1 MENTKDNTNIW
12 IDIDKASEMIG
23 LSSQT
28 LKRKCRQGE
37 FVFKIVK
44 KGKVAHY
51 FILLKSMPDFAQDK
65 YLGDTAVDLKYS
77 EVPSWAKLQAEKYVR
92 ILDASAGLKGK
103 ELKKFID
110 NWNNN
115 DEEEFTTSY
124 PSLIKMRR
132 RYFRYGVA
140 GLISKH
146 GQHLVGSCVPDDYF
160 EYFKTLYLIEGGP
173 SLRSCRDLT
182 LGYAVRELGAD
193 RNNFPSFMAF
203 KRRLDKEIPE
213 QSIFLARNGQA
224 AWNKKYNNYIDRD
237 YSTITCNQVWVS
249 DHAQID
255 VACYDENNKVVFPWV
270 TVWRDY
276 KSGKWL
282 GWILQTGNP
291 NSDLIFQAF
300 YYAAEEFGLPKD
312 VIIDNGKDYRSKDFA
327 GGRKGFKIDT
337 DKNKTSAM
345 LKELNVNVHFALP
358 YNAQTK
364 PVERDFLKIKEL
376 LSKHCVGYRGGNV
389 VERPEKLNKEI
400 KNGKIMQFEEFKKLF
415 DDFIINILNK
425 KPSQGKN
432 LLGKCPD
439 ELFYEEYKEKVVTSK
454 DALKLFCM
462 RTSKDYTVRRN
473 GIKDSTL
480 GITYWSDW
488 MINKTGL
495 RVYLR
500 RDINNYKEAWAFKSD
515 NDEFV
520 GTVEVADSVA
530 ALYADKISKEEFKE
544 AMARKKRNLK
554 TAVAYIKQDKT
565 ISLTEKCE
573 NYKAAYRSVEREFKK
588 NVKVT
593 KIANTNMDK
602 AIQKKKEMD
611 EFGHADLSEFLL
623 AAELE
628 KKNREEEPVFYFW
641 ETDRRL
647 AEEEKKYKEEMEQA
661 KNKKEK
667 DTKIVIKDTE
677 KNKNCYLFKTDK
689 LLAEG
694 KVGIG

>member
-12 IDIDKASEMIG
+12 VDIGKASEMIG

-28 LKRKCRQGE
+28 LKRKCRKGE

-65 YLGDTAVDLKYS
+65 YFGDTAVDLKYS

-103 ELKKFID
+103 ELKAFID

-213 QSIFLARNGQA
+213 QSIYLARNGQA
-224 AWNKKYNNYIDRD
+224 AWNRKYNNFIDRD

-255 VACYDENNKVVFPWV
+255 VACYDEKNKVVFPWV

-291 NSDLIFQAF
+291 NSDLIFQSF
-300 YYAAEEFGLPKD
+300 YYAVEEFGLPKD

-327 GGRKGFKIDT
+327 GGRKDFKIET
-337 DKNKTSAM
+337 NKNKTSAM

-389 VERPEKLNKEI
+389 VERPEKLAKEI
-400 KNGKIMQFEEFKKLF
+400 KDGKIMKFEDFKELF
-415 DDFIINILNK
+415 DKTIINILNK
-425 KPSQGKN
+425 RPSNGKN
-432 LLGKCPD
+432 LNGRCPD
-439 ELFYEEYKEKVVTSK
+439 DLFYEEYKEKIVTSK
-454 DALKLFCM
+454 DALKLFCS
-462 RTSKDYTVRRN
+462 RTSNTYTISKNGVKDGKLQT
-473 GIKDSTL
+473 
-480 GITYWSDW
+480 TYWADW
-488 MINKTGL
+488 MIHKKGMK
-495 RVYLR
+495 VYLR
-500 RDINNYKEAWAFKSD
+500 RDIKNYKEAWVFNAE
-515 NDEFV
+515 NDEFI
-520 GTVEVADSVA
+520 GKAEAFKSVA
-530 ALYADKISKEEFKE
+530 ALYAPEVSKEEFE
-544 AMARKKRNLK
+544 AAMATKKRNIK
-554 TAVAYIKQDKT
+554 VAKSYIKQNKE
-565 ISLTEKCE
+565 ISAMEKYQ
-573 NYKAAYRSVEREFKK
+573 NYETAYQSVEREYKK
-588 NVKVT
+588 PVKVS
-593 KIANTNMDK
+593 KIANTTMDK
-602 AIQKKKEMD
+602 AIQKNKDMESYGK
-611 EFGHADLSEFLL
+611 ADLSIFLP
-623 AAELE
+623 EKE
-628 KKNREEEPVFYFW
+628 KKKFYHWETEKFLDEPEEELYLW
-641 ETDRRL
+641 ETDRKI
-647 AEEEKKYKEEMEQA
+647 AEELKKYR
-661 KNKKEK
+661 
-667 DTKIVIKDTE
+667 
-677 KNKNCYLFKTDK
+677 C
-689 LLAEG
+689 G
-694 KVGIG
+694 

>member
-23 LSSQT
+23 MSSQT
-28 LKRKCRQGE
+28 LKRKCRKGE

-51 FILLKSMPDFAQDK
+51 FVLLKSMPDFTQDK

-103 ELKKFID
+103 ELKEFID

-115 DEEEFTTSY
+115 DEEEEFTTSY

-224 AWNKKYNNYIDRD
+224 AWNRKYNNFIDRD
-237 YSTITCNQVWVS
+237 YSAITCNQVWVS

-291 NSDLIFQAF
+291 NSDLIFQSF
-300 YYAAEEFGLPKD
+300 YYAVEEFGLPKD

-327 GGRKGFKIDT
+327 GGRKDFKIET
-337 DKNKTSAM
+337 NKNKTSAM

-376 LSKHCVGYRGGNV
+376 LSKHCIGYRGGNV
-389 VERPEKLNKEI
+389 VERPEKLAKEI
-400 KNGKIMQFEEFKKLF
+400 KDGKIMKFEDFKELF
-415 DDFIINILNK
+415 DKTIINILNK
-425 KPSQGKN
+425 RPSNGKN
-432 LLGKCPD
+432 LNGRCPD
-439 ELFYEEYKEKVVTSK
+439 DLFYEEYKEKIVTSK
-454 DALKLFCM
+454 DALKLFCS
-462 RTSKDYTVRRN
+462 RTSNTYTIGKNGVKDGKLQT
-473 GIKDSTL
+473 
-480 GITYWSDW
+480 TYWADW
-488 MINKTGL
+488 MIHKKGMK
-495 RVYLR
+495 VYLR
-500 RDINNYKEAWAFKSD
+500 RDIKNYKEAWVFNAK
-515 NDEFV
+515 NDEFI
-520 GTVEVADSVA
+520 GKAEAFKSVA
-530 ALYADKISKEEFKE
+530 ALYAPEVSKEEFE
-544 AMARKKRNLK
+544 TAMATKKRNIK
-554 TAVAYIKQDKT
+554 ITKSYIKQNKE
-565 ISLTEKCE
+565 ISPQEKYK
-573 NYKAAYRSVEREFKK
+573 NYEAAYQSVEREYKK
-588 NVKVT
+588 PVKVS

-602 AIQKKKEMD
+602 AIQKNKDMEN
-611 EFGHADLSEFLL
+611 FGKADLSIFLPEEERKGAECRLL
-623 AAELE
+623 A
-628 KKNREEEPVFYFW
+628 
-641 ETDRRL
+641 
-647 AEEEKKYKEEMEQA
+647 
-661 KNKKEK
+661 
-667 DTKIVIKDTE
+667 
-677 KNKNCYLFKTDK
+677 
-689 LLAEG
+689 
-694 KVGIG
+694 

>member
-28 LKRKCRQGE
+28 LKRKCRKGE

-51 FILLKSMPDFAQDK
+51 FVLLKSMPDFAQDK
-65 YLGDTAVDLKYS
+65 YLGDSAVDLKYS

-92 ILDASAGLKGK
+92 IIDASAGLKGK
-103 ELKKFID
+103 ELKEFID

-115 DEEEFTTSY
+115 DKEEFTTSY
-124 PSLIKMRR
+124 PSLIRMRR

-224 AWNKKYNNYIDRD
+224 AWNRKYNNFIDRD
-237 YSTITCNQVWVS
+237 YSAITCNQVWVS

-255 VACYDENNKVVFPWV
+255 VACYDEKNKVVFPWV

-291 NSDLIFQAF
+291 NSDLIFQSF
-300 YYAAEEFGLPKD
+300 YYAVEEFGLPKD

-327 GGRKGFKIDT
+327 GGRKDFKIET
-337 DKNKTSAM
+337 NKNKTSAM

-376 LSKHCVGYRGGNV
+376 LSKHCIGYRGGNV
-389 VERPEKLNKEI
+389 VERPEKLAKEI
-400 KNGKIMQFEEFKKLF
+400 KDGKIMKFEDFKELF
-415 DDFIINILNK
+415 DKTIINILNK
-425 KPSQGKN
+425 RPSNGKN
-432 LLGKCPD
+432 LNGRCPD
-439 ELFYEEYKEKVVTSK
+439 DLFYEEYKEKIVTSK
-454 DALKLFCM
+454 DALKLFCS
-462 RTSKDYTVRRN
+462 RTSNTYTISKNGVKDGKLQT
-473 GIKDSTL
+473 
-480 GITYWSDW
+480 TYWADW
-488 MINKTGL
+488 MIRKKGMK
-495 RVYLR
+495 VYLR
-500 RDINNYKEAWAFKSD
+500 RDIKNYKEAWVFNAE
-515 NDEFV
+515 NDEFI
-520 GTVEVADSVA
+520 GKAEAFKSVA
-530 ALYADKISKEEFKE
+530 ALYAPEVSKEEFE
-544 AMARKKRNLK
+544 AAMATKKRNIKLAK
-554 TAVAYIKQDKT
+554 SYIKQNKE
-565 ISLTEKCE
+565 ISVEEKYK
-573 NYKAAYRSVEREFKK
+573 NYETAYQSVEREYKK
-588 NVKVT
+588 PVKVS
-593 KIANTNMDK
+593 KIANTSMDK
-602 AIQKKKEMD
+602 VIQKNKDMESYGK
-611 EFGHADLSEFLL
+611 ADLSIFLNKEESPKKKKFYYWNTDK
-623 AAELE
+623 ELDE
-628 KKNREEEPVFYFW
+628 PDEELYLRG
-641 ETDRRL
+641 TDRKIT
-647 AEEEKKYKEEMEQA
+647 EQQKK
-661 KNKKEK
+661 
-667 DTKIVIKDTE
+667 
-677 KNKNCYLFKTDK
+677 
-689 LLAEG
+689 
-694 KVGIG
+694 IGCG

>member
-1 MENTKDNTNIW
+1 MKAVKDKTNLW
-12 IDIDKASEMIG
+12 IGIEQASEILG
-23 LSSQT
+23 LSEQT
-28 LKRKCRQGE
+28 IKKQCRKGDY
-37 FVFKIVK
+37 VFKIVK
-44 KGKVAHY
+44 KGKRANY
-51 FILLKSMPDFAQDK
+51 FIMLKSMPQFAQDK
-65 YLGDTAVDLKYS
+65 YLGDTSLEIKYS
-77 EVPSWAKLQAEKYVR
+77 EVPSWAKQQAEKYVR

-103 ELKKFID
+103 ALEEFIE
-110 NWNNN
+110 NWNN
-115 DEEEFTTSY
+115 DENEEYTTSY

-140 GLISKH
+140 GLLSKH
-146 GQHLVGSCVPDDYF
+146 SQHLIGSSVPDKYF
-160 EYFKTLYLIEGGP
+160 EYFKNMYLVEGAP
-173 SLRSCRDLT
+173 SLRTCWDLT
-182 LGYAVRELGAD
+182 LGYALREDDVD
-193 RNNFPSFMAF
+193 RDKFPSFMAF
-203 KRRLDKEIPE
+203 KRRLDKDVPK
-213 QSIFLARNGQA
+213 QSIYLARYGQS
-224 AWNKKYNNYIDRD
+224 AWNRKYGNYIERD
-237 YSTITCNQVWVS
+237 YSNITCNQVWVS

-255 VACYDENNKVVFPWV
+255 VACYDSNNKPIFPWV

-291 NSDLIFQAF
+291 NSDLIFQSF
-300 YYAAEEFGLPKD
+300 YDAAQEYGLPKD

-327 GGRKGFKIDT
+327 GGRKSFKVIANE
-337 DKNKTSAM
+337 NKTSAM
-345 LKELNVNVHFALP
+345 LKELNINVHFALP

-389 VERPEKLNKEI
+389 VERPKKLAKEI
-400 KNGKIMQFEEFKKLF
+400 KEGKLMKFEDFKKIF
-415 DDFIINILNK
+415 DDFIVNILNK
-425 KPSQGKN
+425 KPSNGKN
-432 LLGKCPD
+432 LQGKCPD
-439 ELFYEEYKEKVVTSK
+439 ELFYEEFKEKIVTSK

-473 GIKDSTL
+473 GIKDSSL
-480 GITYWSDW
+480 GITYWNDW
-488 MINKTGL
+488 MINETGL

-500 RDINNYKEAWAFKSD
+500 RDIKNYKEAWAFRSD

-677 KNKNCYLFKTDK
+677 KKKNCYLFETDK

>member
-1 MENTKDNTNIW
+1 MENAKDKTNIW
-12 IDIDKASEMIG
+12 INIQEASDVLG
-23 LSSQT
+23 LSEQT
-28 LKRKCRQGE
+28 LKRQCRRGE

-44 KGKVAHY
+44 KGKRANY
-51 FILLKSMPDFAQDK
+51 FIMLKSMPEFAQDK
-65 YLGDTAVDLKYS
+65 YLGETEFEAKYS
-77 EVPSWAKLQAEKYVR
+77 DAPSWAKQQAEKYVR

-103 ELKKFID
+103 KLEEFVE

-115 DEEEFTTSY
+115 ENEEYTTSY
-124 PSLIKMRR
+124 PSIIKMRK

-140 GLISKH
+140 GLLSKH
-146 GQHLVGSCVPDDYF
+146 GQHLTGSSVPDDYF
-160 EYFKTLYLIEGGP
+160 NYFKDLYLIEGGP

-213 QSIFLARNGQA
+213 QSIYLARNGQA
-224 AWNKKYNNYIDRD
+224 SWNRKYNNYIDRD

-300 YYAAEEFGLPKD
+300 YYAADEYGLPKD

-389 VERPEKLNKEI
+389 VERPEKLAKEI
-400 KNGKIMQFEEFKKLF
+400 KDGKIMKFEDFKEIF
-415 DDFIINILNK
+415 DKTIINILNK
-425 KPSQGKN
+425 KPSNGKN
-432 LLGKCPD
+432 LNGKCPD
-439 ELFYEEYKEKVVTSK
+439 ELFYEEFKEKITTSK

-462 RTSKDYTVRRN
+462 RTSKTYTIHRN
-473 GIKDSTL
+473 GIKDNSL
-480 GITYWSDW
+480 GIHYWSDW
-488 MINKTGL
+488 MINKKGTK
-495 RVYLR
+495 VYLR
-500 RDINNYKEAWAFKSD
+500 RDIKNYKEAWVFNAE
-515 NDEFV
+515 NDEFI
-520 GTVEVADSVA
+520 GKTQAFKSVA
-530 ALYADKISKEEFKE
+530 ALYAPEVSKEEFE
-544 AMARKKRNLK
+544 AAMATKKRNIK
-554 TAVAYIKQDKT
+554 ITKSYIKQTKE
-565 ISLTEKCE
+565 ISAEEKYK
-573 NYKAAYRSVEREFKK
+573 NYEAAYQSVEREYKK
-588 NVKVT
+588 PVKVS

-602 AIQKKKEMD
+602 AIQKNKDMES
-611 EFGHADLSEFLL
+611 FGKADLSIFLPKEERKFYYWETDKYL
-623 AAELE
+623 DEP
-628 KKNREEEPVFYFW
+628 EEELYLW
-641 ETDRRL
+641 ETDRKI
-647 AEEEKKYKEEMEQA
+647 AEELKK
-661 KNKKEK
+661 
-667 DTKIVIKDTE
+667 
-677 KNKNCYLFKTDK
+677 C
-689 LLAEG
+689 G
-694 KVGIG
+694 CG

>member
-1 MENTKDNTNIW
+1 MENAKDKTNIW
-12 IDIDKASEMIG
+12 INIQEASDVLG
-23 LSSQT
+23 LSEQT
-28 LKRKCRQGE
+28 LKRQCRRGE

-44 KGKVAHY
+44 KGKRANY
-51 FILLKSMPDFAQDK
+51 FIMLKSMPEFAQDK
-65 YLGDTAVDLKYS
+65 YLGETEFEAKYS
-77 EVPSWAKLQAEKYVR
+77 DAPSWAKQQAEKYVR

-103 ELKKFID
+103 KLEEFVE

-115 DEEEFTTSY
+115 ENEEYTTSY
-124 PSLIKMRR
+124 PSIIKMRK

-140 GLISKH
+140 GLLSKH
-146 GQHLVGSCVPDDYF
+146 GQHLTGSSVPDDYF
-160 EYFKTLYLIEGGP
+160 NYFKDLYLIEGGP

-213 QSIFLARNGQA
+213 QSIYLARNGQA
-224 AWNKKYNNYIDRD
+224 AWNRKYNNYIDRD

-300 YYAAEEFGLPKD
+300 YYAADEYGLPKD

-389 VERPEKLNKEI
+389 VERPEKLAKEI
-400 KNGKIMQFEEFKKLF
+400 KDGKIMKFEDFKEIF
-415 DDFIINILNK
+415 DKTIINILNK
-425 KPSQGKN
+425 KPSNGKN
-432 LLGKCPD
+432 LNGKCPD
-439 ELFYEEYKEKVVTSK
+439 ELFYEEFKEKITTSK

-462 RTSKDYTVRRN
+462 RTSKTYTIHRN
-473 GIKDSTL
+473 GIKDNSL
-480 GITYWSDW
+480 GIHYWSDW
-488 MINKTGL
+488 MINKKGTK
-495 RVYLR
+495 VYLR
-500 RDINNYKEAWAFKSD
+500 RDIKNYKEAWVFNAE
-515 NDEFV
+515 NDEFI
-520 GTVEVADSVA
+520 GKTQAFKSVA
-530 ALYADKISKEEFKE
+530 ALYAPEVSKEEFE
-544 AMARKKRNLK
+544 AAMATKKRNIK
-554 TAVAYIKQDKT
+554 ITKSYIKQTKE
-565 ISLTEKCE
+565 ISAEEKYK
-573 NYKAAYRSVEREFKK
+573 NYEAAYQSVEREYKK
-588 NVKVT
+588 PVKVS

-602 AIQKKKEMD
+602 AIQKNKDMES
-611 EFGHADLSEFLL
+611 FGKADLSIFLPKEERKFYYWETDKYL
-623 AAELE
+623 DEP
-628 KKNREEEPVFYFW
+628 EEELYLW
-641 ETDRRL
+641 ETDRKI
-647 AEEEKKYKEEMEQA
+647 AEELKK
-661 KNKKEK
+661 
-667 DTKIVIKDTE
+667 
-677 KNKNCYLFKTDK
+677 C
-689 LLAEG
+689 G
-694 KVGIG
+694 CG

>member
-28 LKRKCRQGE
+28 LKRKCRKGE

-51 FILLKSMPDFAQDK
+51 FVLLKSMPDFAQDK
-65 YLGDTAVDLKYS
+65 YLGDSAVDLKYS

-92 ILDASAGLKGK
+92 IIDASAGLKGK
-103 ELKKFID
+103 ELKEFID

-115 DEEEFTTSY
+115 DKEEFTTSY
-124 PSLIKMRR
+124 PSLIRMRR

-224 AWNKKYNNYIDRD
+224 AWNRKYNNFIDRD
-237 YSTITCNQVWVS
+237 YSAITCNQVWVS

-255 VACYDENNKVVFPWV
+255 VACYDEKNKVVFPWV

-291 NSDLIFQAF
+291 NSDLIFQSF
-300 YYAAEEFGLPKD
+300 YYAVEEFGLPKD

-327 GGRKGFKIDT
+327 GGRKDFKIET
-337 DKNKTSAM
+337 NKNKTSAM

-376 LSKHCVGYRGGNV
+376 LSKHCIGYRGGNV
-389 VERPEKLNKEI
+389 VERPEKLAKEI
-400 KNGKIMQFEEFKKLF
+400 KDGKIMKFEDFKELF
-415 DDFIINILNK
+415 DKTIINILNK
-425 KPSQGKN
+425 RPSNGKN
-432 LLGKCPD
+432 LNGRCPD
-439 ELFYEEYKEKVVTSK
+439 DLFYEEYKEKIVTSK
-454 DALKLFCM
+454 DALKLFCS
-462 RTSKDYTVRRN
+462 RTSNTYTISKNGVKDGKLQT
-473 GIKDSTL
+473 
-480 GITYWSDW
+480 TYWADW
-488 MINKTGL
+488 MIRKKGMK
-495 RVYLR
+495 VYLR
-500 RDINNYKEAWAFKSD
+500 RDIKNYKEAWVFNAE
-515 NDEFV
+515 NDEFI
-520 GTVEVADSVA
+520 GKAEAFKSVA
-530 ALYADKISKEEFKE
+530 ALYAPEVSKEEFE
-544 AMARKKRNLK
+544 AAMATKKRNIKLAK
-554 TAVAYIKQDKT
+554 SYIKQNKE
-565 ISLTEKCE
+565 ISVEEKYK
-573 NYKAAYRSVEREFKK
+573 NYETAYQSVEREYKK
-588 NVKVT
+588 PVKVS
-593 KIANTNMDK
+593 KIANTSMDK
-602 AIQKKKEMD
+602 AIQKNKDMESYGK
-611 EFGHADLSEFLL
+611 ADLSIFLNKEESPKKKKFYYWNTDK
-623 AAELE
+623 ELDE
-628 KKNREEEPVFYFW
+628 PDEELYLRG
-641 ETDRRL
+641 TDRKIT
-647 AEEEKKYKEEMEQA
+647 EQQKK
-661 KNKKEK
+661 
-667 DTKIVIKDTE
+667 
-677 KNKNCYLFKTDK
+677 
-689 LLAEG
+689 
-694 KVGIG
+694 IGCG

>member
-65 YLGDTAVDLKYS
+65 YFGDTAVDLKYS

-103 ELKKFID
+103 ELKAFID

-224 AWNKKYNNYIDRD
+224 AWNRKYNNFIDRD
-237 YSTITCNQVWVS
+237 YSAITCNQVWVS

-255 VACYDENNKVVFPWV
+255 VACYDEKNKVVFPWV

-291 NSDLIFQAF
+291 NSDLIFQSF
-300 YYAAEEFGLPKD
+300 YYAVEEFGLPKD

-327 GGRKGFKIDT
+327 GGRKNFKIET
-337 DKNKTSAM
+337 NKNKTSAM

-389 VERPEKLNKEI
+389 VERPEKLAKEI
-400 KNGKIMQFEEFKKLF
+400 KDGKIMKFEDFKELF
-415 DDFIINILNK
+415 DKTIINILNK
-425 KPSQGKN
+425 KPSKGKN
-432 LLGKCPD
+432 LNGRCPD
-439 ELFYEEYKEKVVTSK
+439 DLFYKEYKEKIVTSK
-454 DALKLFCM
+454 DALKLFCS
-462 RTSKDYTVRRN
+462 RTSNTYTISKNGVKDGKLQT
-473 GIKDSTL
+473 
-480 GITYWSDW
+480 TYWADW
-488 MINKTGL
+488 MIHKKGMK
-495 RVYLR
+495 VYLR
-500 RDINNYKEAWAFKSD
+500 RDIKNYKEAWVFNAE
-515 NDEFV
+515 NDEFI
-520 GTVEVADSVA
+520 GKAEAFKSVA
-530 ALYADKISKEEFKE
+530 ALYAPEVSKEEFE
-544 AMARKKRNLK
+544 AAMATKKRNIKLAK
-554 TAVAYIKQDKT
+554 SYIKQNKE
-565 ISLTEKCE
+565 ISAEEKYK
-573 NYKAAYRSVEREFKK
+573 NYETAYQSVEREYKK
-588 NVKVT
+588 PVKVS
-593 KIANTNMDK
+593 KIANTSMDK
-602 AIQKKKEMD
+602 AIQKNKDMESYGK
-611 EFGHADLSEFLL
+611 ADLSIFLN
-623 AAELE
+623 
-628 KKNREEEPVFYFW
+628 KEEPPKKKKFYYW
-641 ETDRRL
+641 NTDKELDEPDEELYLRGTDRKIT
-647 AEEEKKYKEEMEQA
+647 EQQKK
-661 KNKKEK
+661 
-667 DTKIVIKDTE
+667 
-677 KNKNCYLFKTDK
+677 
-689 LLAEG
+689 
-694 KVGIG
+694 IGCG

>member
-12 IDIDKASEMIG
+12 VDIDKASEMIG

-28 LKRKCRQGE
+28 LKRKCRKGE

-51 FILLKSMPDFAQDK
+51 FILLKSMPNFAQDK
-65 YLGDTAVDLKYS
+65 YFGDTAVDLKYS

-103 ELKKFID
+103 ELKAFID

-124 PSLIKMRR
+124 PSLIRIRR

-213 QSIFLARNGQA
+213 QSIYLARNGQA
-224 AWNKKYNNYIDRD
+224 AWNRKYNNFIDRD

-291 NSDLIFQAF
+291 NSDLIFQSF
-300 YYAAEEFGLPKD
+300 YYAVEEFGLPKD

-327 GGRKGFKIDT
+327 GGRKDFKIET
-337 DKNKTSAM
+337 NKNKTSAM

-389 VERPEKLNKEI
+389 VERPEKLAKEI
-400 KNGKIMQFEEFKKLF
+400 KDGKIMKFEDFKELF
-415 DDFIINILNK
+415 DKTIINILNK
-425 KPSQGKN
+425 RPSNGKN
-432 LLGKCPD
+432 LNGRCPD
-439 ELFYEEYKEKVVTSK
+439 DLFYEEYKEKIVTSK
-454 DALKLFCM
+454 DALKLFCS
-462 RTSKDYTVRRN
+462 RTSNTYTISKNGVKDGKLQT
-473 GIKDSTL
+473 
-480 GITYWSDW
+480 TYWADW
-488 MINKTGL
+488 MIHKKGTK
-495 RVYLR
+495 VYLR
-500 RDINNYKEAWAFKSD
+500 RDIKNYKEAWVFNAE
-515 NDEFV
+515 NDEFI
-520 GTVEVADSVA
+520 GKAEAFKSVA
-530 ALYADKISKEEFKE
+530 ALYAPEVSKEEFE
-544 AMARKKRNLK
+544 TAMATKKRNIKLAK
-554 TAVAYIKQDKT
+554 SYIKQNKE
-565 ISLTEKCE
+565 ISVEEKYK
-573 NYKAAYRSVEREFKK
+573 NYETAYQSVEREYKK
-588 NVKVT
+588 PVKVS
-593 KIANTNMDK
+593 KIANTSMDK
-602 AIQKKKEMD
+602 AIQKNKDMESYGK
-611 EFGHADLSEFLL
+611 ADLSIFLN
-623 AAELE
+623 
-628 KKNREEEPVFYFW
+628 KEEPPKKKKFYYW
-641 ETDRRL
+641 
-647 AEEEKKYKEEMEQA
+647 
-661 KNKKEK
+661 
-667 DTKIVIKDTE
+667 
-677 KNKNCYLFKTDK
+677 KTDK
-689 LLAEG
+689 ELDEPDEELYLRGTDRKITEQQ
-694 KVGIG
+694 KKIGCG

>member
-1 MENTKDNTNIW
+1 MENTKNNTNIW
-12 IDIDKASEMIG
+12 IDIDKASETIG

-28 LKRKCRQGE
+28 LKRKCRKGE

-51 FILLKSMPDFAQDK
+51 FVLLKSMPEFAQDK
-65 YLGDTAVDLKYS
+65 YLGDTAVYLKYS

-103 ELKKFID
+103 ELKEFID

-115 DEEEFTTSY
+115 GWGTLPGCKKFFLDIINSWEEFTTSY

-213 QSIFLARNGQA
+213 QSIYLARNGQA
-224 AWNKKYNNYIDRD
+224 AWNRKYNNFIDRD

-255 VACYDENNKVVFPWV
+255 VACYDEKNKVVFPWV

-291 NSDLIFQAF
+291 NSDLIFQSF
-300 YYAAEEFGLPKD
+300 YYAVEEFGLPKD

-327 GGRKGFKIDT
+327 GGRKDFKIET
-337 DKNKTSAM
+337 NKNKTSAM

-389 VERPEKLNKEI
+389 VERPEKLAKEI
-400 KNGKIMQFEEFKKLF
+400 KDGKIMKFEDFKELF
-415 DDFIINILNK
+415 DKTIINILNK
-425 KPSQGKN
+425 RPSNGKN
-432 LLGKCPD
+432 LNGRCPD
-439 ELFYEEYKEKVVTSK
+439 DLFYEEYKEKIVTSK
-454 DALKLFCM
+454 DALKLFCS
-462 RTSKDYTVRRN
+462 RTSNTYTISKNGVKDGKLQT
-473 GIKDSTL
+473 
-480 GITYWSDW
+480 TYWADW
-488 MINKTGL
+488 MIHKKGMK
-495 RVYLR
+495 VYLR
-500 RDINNYKEAWAFKSD
+500 RDIKNYKEAWVFNAK
-515 NDEFV
+515 NDEFI
-520 GTVEVADSVA
+520 GKAEAFKSVA
-530 ALYADKISKEEFKE
+530 ALYAPEVSKEAFEA
-544 AMARKKRNLK
+544 AMATKKRNIK
-554 TAVAYIKQDKT
+554 VAKSYIKQNKE
-565 ISLTEKCE
+565 ISAEEKYK
-573 NYKAAYRSVEREFKK
+573 NYETAYQSVEREYKK
-588 NVKVT
+588 PVKVSR
-593 KIANTNMDK
+593 IVNTSMDK
-602 AIQKKKEMD
+602 AIQKNKDMESYGK
-611 EFGHADLSEFLL
+611 ADLSIFLP
-623 AAELE
+623 E
-628 KKNREEEPVFYFW
+628 KEILSLG
-641 ETDRRL
+641 DR
-647 AEEEKKYKEEMEQA
+647 
-661 KNKKEK
+661 
-667 DTKIVIKDTE
+667 
-677 KNKNCYLFKTDK
+677 
-689 LLAEG
+689 
-694 KVGIG
+694 

>member
-51 FILLKSMPDFAQDK
+51 FVLLKSMPEFAQDK
-65 YLGDTAVDLKYS
+65 YFGDTAVDLKYS

-103 ELKKFID
+103 KLKAFID

-291 NSDLIFQAF
+291 NSDLIFQSF
-300 YYAAEEFGLPKD
+300 YYSVEEFGLPKD

-327 GGRKGFKIDT
+327 GGRKDFKIET
-337 DKNKTSAM
+337 NKNKTSAM

-389 VERPEKLNKEI
+389 VERPEKLVKEI
-400 KNGKIMQFEEFKKLF
+400 KDGKIMKFEDFKELF
-415 DDFIINILNK
+415 DKTIINILNK
-425 KPSQGKN
+425 RPSNGKN
-432 LLGKCPD
+432 LNGRCPD
-439 ELFYEEYKEKVVTSK
+439 DLFYEEYKEKIVTSK
-454 DALKLFCM
+454 DALKLFCS
-462 RTSKDYTVRRN
+462 RTSNTYTISKNGVKDGKLQT
-473 GIKDSTL
+473 
-480 GITYWSDW
+480 TYWADW
-488 MINKTGL
+488 MIHKKGMK
-495 RVYLR
+495 VYLR
-500 RDINNYKEAWAFKSD
+500 RDIKNYKEAWVFNAK
-515 NDEFV
+515 NDEFI
-520 GTVEVADSVA
+520 GKAEAFKSVA
-530 ALYADKISKEEFKE
+530 ALYAPEVSKEEFE
-544 AMARKKRNLK
+544 AAMATKKRNIK
-554 TAVAYIKQDKT
+554 VAKSYIKQNKE
-565 ISLTEKCE
+565 ISAEEKYK
-573 NYKAAYRSVEREFKK
+573 NYETAYQSVEREYKK
-588 NVKVT
+588 PVKVS
-593 KIANTNMDK
+593 KIANTSMDK
-602 AIQKKKEMD
+602 AIQKNKDMESYGK
-611 EFGHADLSEFLL
+611 ADLSIFLN
-623 AAELE
+623 
-628 KKNREEEPVFYFW
+628 KEEPPKKKKFYYW
-641 ETDRRL
+641 NTDKELDEPDEELYLRGTDRKIT
-647 AEEEKKYKEEMEQA
+647 EQQKK
-661 KNKKEK
+661 
-667 DTKIVIKDTE
+667 
-677 KNKNCYLFKTDK
+677 
-689 LLAEG
+689 
-694 KVGIG
+694 IGCG

>member
-291 NSDLIFQAF
+291 NSDLIFQSF
-300 YYAAEEFGLPKD
+300 YYAVEEFGLPKD

-327 GGRKGFKIDT
+327 GGRKDFKIET
-337 DKNKTSAM
+337 NKNKTSAM

-376 LSKHCVGYRGGNV
+376 LSKHCIGYRGGNV
-389 VERPEKLNKEI
+389 VERPEKLAKEI
-400 KNGKIMQFEEFKKLF
+400 KDGKIMKFEDFKELF
-415 DDFIINILNK
+415 DKTIINILNK
-425 KPSQGKN
+425 KPSNGKN
-432 LLGKCPD
+432 LNGRCPD
-439 ELFYEEYKEKVVTSK
+439 DLFYEEYKEKIVTSK
-454 DALKLFCM
+454 DALKLFCS
-462 RTSKDYTVRRN
+462 RTSNTYTISKNGVKDGKLQT
-473 GIKDSTL
+473 
-480 GITYWSDW
+480 TYWADW
-488 MINKTGL
+488 MIHKKGMK
-495 RVYLR
+495 VYLR
-500 RDINNYKEAWAFKSD
+500 RDIKNYKEAWVFNAE
-515 NDEFV
+515 NDEFI
-520 GTVEVADSVA
+520 GKAEAFKSVA
-530 ALYADKISKEEFKE
+530 ALYAPEVSKEEFE
-544 AMARKKRNLK
+544 TAMATKKRNIKLAK
-554 TAVAYIKQDKT
+554 SYIKQNKE
-565 ISLTEKCE
+565 ISVEEKYK
-573 NYKAAYRSVEREFKK
+573 NYETAYQSVEREYKK
-588 NVKVT
+588 PVKVS
-593 KIANTNMDK
+593 KIANTSMDK
-602 AIQKKKEMD
+602 AIQKNKDMESYGK
-611 EFGHADLSEFLL
+611 ADLSIFLN
-623 AAELE
+623 
-628 KKNREEEPVFYFW
+628 KEEPPKKKKFYYW
-641 ETDRRL
+641 NTDKELDEPDEELYLRGTDRKIT
-647 AEEEKKYKEEMEQA
+647 EQQKK
-661 KNKKEK
+661 
-667 DTKIVIKDTE
+667 
-677 KNKNCYLFKTDK
+677 
-689 LLAEG
+689 
-694 KVGIG
+694 IGCG

>member
-12 IDIDKASEMIG
+12 IDICKASEMIG
-23 LSSQT
+23 LCSQT
-28 LKRKCRQGE
+28 LKRKCRKGE

-51 FILLKSMPDFAQDK
+51 FILLKSMPDFVQNK
-65 YLGDTAVDLKYS
+65 YLGDMAVDLKYS

-103 ELKKFID
+103 ELKEFID

-140 GLISKH
+140 GLLSKH
-146 GQHLVGSCVPDDYF
+146 GQHLTGSSVPDDYF
-160 EYFKTLYLIEGGP
+160 NYFKDLYLIEGGP
-173 SLRSCRDLT
+173 SLRSCCDLT

-193 RNNFPSFMAF
+193 RNKFPSFMAF

-224 AWNKKYNNYIDRD
+224 AWNRKYNNFIDRD

-255 VACYDENNKVVFPWV
+255 VACYDEKNKVVFPWV

-291 NSDLIFQAF
+291 NSDLIFQSF
-300 YYAAEEFGLPKD
+300 YYAVEEFGLPKD

-327 GGRKGFKIDT
+327 GGRKDFKIET
-337 DKNKTSAM
+337 NKNKTSAM

-389 VERPEKLNKEI
+389 VERPEKLTKEI
-400 KNGKIMQFEEFKKLF
+400 KDGKIMKFEDFKELF
-415 DDFIINILNK
+415 DNTITNILNK
-425 KPSQGKN
+425 KPSNGKN
-432 LLGKCPD
+432 LNGRCPD
-439 ELFYEEYKEKVVTSK
+439 DLFYEEYKEKIVTSK
-454 DALKLFCM
+454 DALKLFCS
-462 RTSKDYTVRRN
+462 RTSNTYTISKNGVKDGKLQT
-473 GIKDSTL
+473 
-480 GITYWSDW
+480 TYWADW
-488 MINKTGL
+488 MIHKKGMK
-495 RVYLR
+495 VYLR
-500 RDINNYKEAWAFKSD
+500 RDIKNYKEAWVFNAE
-515 NDEFV
+515 NDEFI
-520 GTVEVADSVA
+520 GKAEAFKSVA
-530 ALYADKISKEEFKE
+530 ALYAPEVSKEEFE
-544 AMARKKRNLK
+544 AAMATKKRNIK
-554 TAVAYIKQDKT
+554 VAKSYIKQNKE
-565 ISLTEKCE
+565 ISAMEKYQ
-573 NYKAAYRSVEREFKK
+573 NYETAYQSVEREYKK
-588 NVKVT
+588 PVKVS
-593 KIANTNMDK
+593 KIANTTMDK
-602 AIQKKKEMD
+602 AIQKNKDMESYGK
-611 EFGHADLSEFLL
+611 ADLSIFLP
-623 AAELE
+623 EKE
-628 KKNREEEPVFYFW
+628 KKKFYHWETDKYLDEPEEELYLW
-641 ETDRRL
+641 ETDRKI
-647 AEEEKKYKEEMEQA
+647 AEELKKYR
-661 KNKKEK
+661 
-667 DTKIVIKDTE
+667 
-677 KNKNCYLFKTDK
+677 C
-689 LLAEG
+689 G
-694 KVGIG
+694 

>member
-12 IDIDKASEMIG
+12 IDIDKASETIG

-28 LKRKCRQGE
+28 LKRKCRKGE

-51 FILLKSMPDFAQDK
+51 FVLLKSMPDFAQDK

-92 ILDASAGLKGK
+92 ILDAFAGLKGK
-103 ELKKFID
+103 ELKVFID

-124 PSLIKMRR
+124 PSVIKMRR

-146 GQHLVGSCVPDDYF
+146 GQHLVGFCVPDDYF

-213 QSIFLARNGQA
+213 QSIYLARNGQA
-224 AWNKKYNNYIDRD
+224 AWNRKYNNFIDRD

-255 VACYDENNKVVFPWV
+255 VACYDEKNKVVFPWV

-291 NSDLIFQAF
+291 NSDLIFQSF
-300 YYAAEEFGLPKD
+300 YYAVEEFGLPKD

-327 GGRKGFKIDT
+327 GGREDFKIET
-337 DKNKTSAM
+337 NKNKTSAM

-389 VERPEKLNKEI
+389 VERPEKLAKEI
-400 KNGKIMQFEEFKKLF
+400 KDGKIMKFEDLKELF
-415 DDFIINILNK
+415 DKTIINILNK
-425 KPSQGKN
+425 RPSNGKN
-432 LLGKCPD
+432 LNGRCPD
-439 ELFYEEYKEKVVTSK
+439 DLFYEEYKEKIVTSK
-454 DALKLFCM
+454 DALKLFCS
-462 RTSKDYTVRRN
+462 RTSNTYTISKNGVKDGKLQT
-473 GIKDSTL
+473 
-480 GITYWSDW
+480 TYWADW
-488 MINKTGL
+488 MIHKKGMK
-495 RVYLR
+495 VYLR
-500 RDINNYKEAWAFKSD
+500 RDIKNYKEAWIFNAE
-515 NDEFV
+515 NDEFI
-520 GTVEVADSVA
+520 GKAEAFKSVA
-530 ALYADKISKEEFKE
+530 ALYAPEVSKEEFE
-544 AMARKKRNLK
+544 AAMATKKRNIK
-554 TAVAYIKQDKT
+554 VAKSYIKQNKE
-565 ISLTEKCE
+565 ISAEEKYK
-573 NYKAAYRSVEREFKK
+573 NYETAYQSIEREYKK
-588 NVKVT
+588 PVKVS
-593 KIANTNMDK
+593 KIANTSMDK
-602 AIQKKKEMD
+602 AIQKNKDMESYGK
-611 EFGHADLSEFLL
+611 AALSIFLN
-623 AAELE
+623 
-628 KKNREEEPVFYFW
+628 KEEPPKKKKFYYW
-641 ETDRRL
+641 NTDKELDEPDEELYLRGTDRKIT
-647 AEEEKKYKEEMEQA
+647 EQQKK
-661 KNKKEK
+661 
-667 DTKIVIKDTE
+667 
-677 KNKNCYLFKTDK
+677 
-689 LLAEG
+689 
-694 KVGIG
+694 IGCG

>member
-291 NSDLIFQAF
+291 NSDLIFQSF
-300 YYAAEEFGLPKD
+300 YYAVEEFGLPKD

-327 GGRKGFKIDT
+327 GGRKDFKIET
-337 DKNKTSAM
+337 NKNKTSAM

-376 LSKHCVGYRGGNV
+376 LSKHCIGYRGGNV
-389 VERPEKLNKEI
+389 VERPEKLAKEI
-400 KNGKIMQFEEFKKLF
+400 KDGKIMKFEDFKELF
-415 DDFIINILNK
+415 DKTIINILNK
-425 KPSQGKN
+425 KPSNGKN
-432 LLGKCPD
+432 LNGRWPD
-439 ELFYEEYKEKVVTSK
+439 DLFYEEYKEKIVTSK
-454 DALKLFCM
+454 DALKLFCS
-462 RTSKDYTVRRN
+462 RTSNTYTISKNGVKDGKLQT
-473 GIKDSTL
+473 
-480 GITYWSDW
+480 TYWADW
-488 MINKTGL
+488 MIHKKGMK
-495 RVYLR
+495 VYLR
-500 RDINNYKEAWAFKSD
+500 RDIKNYKEAWVFNAE
-515 NDEFV
+515 NDEFI
-520 GTVEVADSVA
+520 GKAEAFKSVA
-530 ALYADKISKEEFKE
+530 ALYAPEVSKEEFE
-544 AMARKKRNLK
+544 TAMATKKRNIKLAK
-554 TAVAYIKQDKT
+554 SYIKQNKE
-565 ISLTEKCE
+565 ISVEEKYK
-573 NYKAAYRSVEREFKK
+573 NYETAYQSVEREYKK
-588 NVKVT
+588 PVKVS
-593 KIANTNMDK
+593 KIANTSMDK
-602 AIQKKKEMD
+602 AIQKNKDMESYGK
-611 EFGHADLSEFLL
+611 ADLSIFLN
-623 AAELE
+623 
-628 KKNREEEPVFYFW
+628 KEEPPKKKKFYYW
-641 ETDRRL
+641 NTDKELDEPDEELYLRGTDRKIT
-647 AEEEKKYKEEMEQA
+647 EQQKK
-661 KNKKEK
+661 
-667 DTKIVIKDTE
+667 
-677 KNKNCYLFKTDK
+677 
-689 LLAEG
+689 
-694 KVGIG
+694 IGCG

>member
-12 IDIDKASEMIG
+12 IDIEKASETIG
-23 LSSQT
+23 LSCQT
-28 LKRKCRQGE
+28 LKRKCRKGE

-51 FILLKSMPDFAQDK
+51 FVLLKSMPDFAQDK
-65 YLGDTAVDLKYS
+65 YFGDTAVDLKYS

-103 ELKKFID
+103 ELKAFID

-124 PSLIKMRR
+124 PSLIRMRR

-213 QSIFLARNGQA
+213 QSIYLARNGQA
-224 AWNKKYNNYIDRD
+224 AWNRKYNNFIDRD

-255 VACYDENNKVVFPWV
+255 VACYDEKNKVVFPWV

-291 NSDLIFQAF
+291 NSDLIFQSF
-300 YYAAEEFGLPKD
+300 YYAVEEFGLPKD

-327 GGRKGFKIDT
+327 GGRKDFKIET
-337 DKNKTSAM
+337 NKNKTSAM

-389 VERPEKLNKEI
+389 VERPEKLAKEI
-400 KNGKIMQFEEFKKLF
+400 KDGKIMKFEDFKEIF
-415 DDFIINILNK
+415 DKTIINILNK
-425 KPSQGKN
+425 RPSNGKN
-432 LLGKCPD
+432 LNGRCPD
-439 ELFYEEYKEKVVTSK
+439 DLFYEEYKEKIVTSK
-454 DALKLFCM
+454 DALKLFCS
-462 RTSKDYTVRRN
+462 RTSNTYTISKNGVKDGKLQT
-473 GIKDSTL
+473 
-480 GITYWSDW
+480 TYWADW
-488 MINKTGL
+488 MIHKKGMK
-495 RVYLR
+495 VYLR
-500 RDINNYKEAWAFKSD
+500 RDIKNYKEAWVFNAE
-515 NDEFV
+515 NDEFI
-520 GTVEVADSVA
+520 GKAEAFKSVA
-530 ALYADKISKEEFKE
+530 ALYAPEVSKEEFE
-544 AMARKKRNLK
+544 AAMATKKRNIK
-554 TAVAYIKQDKT
+554 VAKSYIKQNKE
-565 ISLTEKCE
+565 ISAEEKYK
-573 NYKAAYRSVEREFKK
+573 NYETAYQSIEREYKK
-588 NVKVT
+588 PVKVS
-593 KIANTNMDK
+593 KIANTSMDK
-602 AIQKKKEMD
+602 AIQKNKDMESYGK
-611 EFGHADLSEFLL
+611 ADLSIFLN
-623 AAELE
+623 
-628 KKNREEEPVFYFW
+628 KEEPPKKKKFYYW
-641 ETDRRL
+641 NTDKELDEPDEELYLRGTDRKI
-647 AEEEKKYKEEMEQA
+647 AEQQKK
-661 KNKKEK
+661 
-667 DTKIVIKDTE
+667 
-677 KNKNCYLFKTDK
+677 
-689 LLAEG
+689 
-694 KVGIG
+694 IGCG

>member
-124 PSLIKMRR
+124 PSLIRMRR

-193 RNNFPSFMAF
+193 RNKFPSFMAF

-224 AWNKKYNNYIDRD
+224 AWNKKYNNFIDRD

-291 NSDLIFQAF
+291 NSDLIFQSF
-300 YYAAEEFGLPKD
+300 YYAVEEFGLPKD

-327 GGRKGFKIDT
+327 GGRKDFKIET
-337 DKNKTSAM
+337 NKNKTSAM

-376 LSKHCVGYRGGNV
+376 LSKHCIGYRGGNV
-389 VERPEKLNKEI
+389 VERPEKLAKEI
-400 KNGKIMQFEEFKKLF
+400 KDGKIMKFEDFKELF
-415 DDFIINILNK
+415 DKTIINILNK
-425 KPSQGKN
+425 RPSNGKN
-432 LLGKCPD
+432 LNGRCPD
-439 ELFYEEYKEKVVTSK
+439 DLFYEEYKEKIVTSK
-454 DALKLFCM
+454 DALKLFCS
-462 RTSKDYTVRRN
+462 RTSNTYTISKNGVKDGKLQT
-473 GIKDSTL
+473 
-480 GITYWSDW
+480 TYWADW
-488 MINKTGL
+488 MIHKKGMK
-495 RVYLR
+495 VYLR
-500 RDINNYKEAWAFKSD
+500 RDIKNYKEAWVFNAQ
-515 NDEFV
+515 NDEFI
-520 GTVEVADSVA
+520 GKAEAFKSVA
-530 ALYADKISKEEFKE
+530 ALYAPEVSKEEFE
-544 AMARKKRNLK
+544 AAMATKKRNIKLAK
-554 TAVAYIKQDKT
+554 SYIKQNKE
-565 ISLTEKCE
+565 ISAEEKYK
-573 NYKAAYRSVEREFKK
+573 NYETAYQSVEREYKK
-588 NVKVT
+588 PVKVS
-593 KIANTNMDK
+593 KIANTSMDK
-602 AIQKKKEMD
+602 AIQKNKDMESYGK
-611 EFGHADLSEFLL
+611 ADLSIFLN
-623 AAELE
+623 
-628 KKNREEEPVFYFW
+628 KEEPSKKKKFYYW
-641 ETDRRL
+641 
-647 AEEEKKYKEEMEQA
+647 
-661 KNKKEK
+661 N
-667 DTKIVIKDTE
+667 
-677 KNKNCYLFKTDK
+677 TDK
-689 LLAEG
+689 ELDEPDEELYLRGTER
-694 KVGIG
+694 KITEQQKKIGCG

>member
-1 MENTKDNTNIW
+1 MENTKNNTNIW
-12 IDIDKASEMIG
+12 IDIDKASETIG

-28 LKRKCRQGE
+28 LKRKCRKGE

-51 FILLKSMPDFAQDK
+51 FVLLKSMPEFAQDK
-65 YLGDTAVDLKYS
+65 YLGDTAVYLKYS

-103 ELKKFID
+103 ELKEFID

-213 QSIFLARNGQA
+213 QSIYLARNGQA
-224 AWNKKYNNYIDRD
+224 AWNRKYNNFIDRD

-255 VACYDENNKVVFPWV
+255 VACYDEKNKVVFPWV

-291 NSDLIFQAF
+291 NSDLIFQSF
-300 YYAAEEFGLPKD
+300 YYAVEEFGLPKD

-327 GGRKGFKIDT
+327 GGRKDFKIET
-337 DKNKTSAM
+337 NKNKTSAM

-358 YNAQTK
+358 YPNIVLVTVAGM
-364 PVERDFLKIKEL
+364 
-376 LSKHCVGYRGGNV
+376 LSKD
-389 VERPEKLNKEI
+389 L
-400 KNGKIMQFEEFKKLF
+400 KNWLKK
-415 DDFIINILNK
+415 
-425 KPSQGKN
+425 
-432 LLGKCPD
+432 
-439 ELFYEEYKEKVVTSK
+439 
-454 DALKLFCM
+454 
-462 RTSKDYTVRRN
+462 
-473 GIKDSTL
+473 
-480 GITYWSDW
+480 
-488 MINKTGL
+488 
-495 RVYLR
+495 
-500 RDINNYKEAWAFKSD
+500 
-515 NDEFV
+515 
-520 GTVEVADSVA
+520 
-530 ALYADKISKEEFKE
+530 
-544 AMARKKRNLK
+544 
-554 TAVAYIKQDKT
+554 
-565 ISLTEKCE
+565 
-573 NYKAAYRSVEREFKK
+573 
-588 NVKVT
+588 
-593 KIANTNMDK
+593 
-602 AIQKKKEMD
+602 
-611 EFGHADLSEFLL
+611 
-623 AAELE
+623 
-628 KKNREEEPVFYFW
+628 
-641 ETDRRL
+641 
-647 AEEEKKYKEEMEQA
+647 
-661 KNKKEK
+661 
-667 DTKIVIKDTE
+667 
-677 KNKNCYLFKTDK
+677 
-689 LLAEG
+689 
-694 KVGIG
+694 

>member
-389 VERPEKLNKEI
+389 VERPEKLAKEI
-400 KNGKIMQFEEFKKLF
+400 KDGKIMKFEDFKELF
-415 DDFIINILNK
+415 DKTIINILNK
-425 KPSQGKN
+425 RPSNGKN
-432 LLGKCPD
+432 LNGRCPD
-439 ELFYEEYKEKVVTSK
+439 DLFYEEYKEKIVTSK
-454 DALKLFCM
+454 DALKLFCS
-462 RTSKDYTVRRN
+462 RTSNTYTISKNGVKDGKLQT
-473 GIKDSTL
+473 
-480 GITYWSDW
+480 TYWADW
-488 MINKTGL
+488 MIHKKGMK
-495 RVYLR
+495 VYLR
-500 RDINNYKEAWAFKSD
+500 RDIKNYKEAWVFNAK
-515 NDEFV
+515 NDEFI
-520 GTVEVADSVA
+520 GKAEAFKSVA
-530 ALYADKISKEEFKE
+530 ALYAPEVSKEEFE
-544 AMARKKRNLK
+544 AAMATKKRNIK
-554 TAVAYIKQDKT
+554 VAKSYIKQNKE
-565 ISLTEKCE
+565 ISAEEKYK
-573 NYKAAYRSVEREFKK
+573 NYETAYQSVEREYKK
-588 NVKVT
+588 PVKVS
-593 KIANTNMDK
+593 KIANTSMDK
-602 AIQKKKEMD
+602 AIQKNKDMESYGK
-611 EFGHADLSEFLL
+611 ADLSIFLN
-623 AAELE
+623 
-628 KKNREEEPVFYFW
+628 KEEPPKKKKFYYW
-641 ETDRRL
+641 NTDKELDEPDEELYLRGTDRKIT
-647 AEEEKKYKEEMEQA
+647 EQQKK
-661 KNKKEK
+661 
-667 DTKIVIKDTE
+667 
-677 KNKNCYLFKTDK
+677 
-689 LLAEG
+689 
-694 KVGIG
+694 IGCG

>member
-124 PSLIKMRR
+124 PSLIRMRR

-389 VERPEKLNKEI
+389 VERPEKLAKEI
-400 KNGKIMQFEEFKKLF
+400 KDGKIMKFEDFKEIF
-415 DDFIINILNK
+415 DKTIINILNK
-425 KPSQGKN
+425 KPSNGKN
-432 LLGKCPD
+432 LNGRCPD
-439 ELFYEEYKEKVVTSK
+439 DLFYEEYKEKIVTSK
-454 DALKLFCM
+454 DALKLFCS
-462 RTSKDYTVRRN
+462 RTSKDYTIGRN
-473 GIKDSTL
+473 GIKDGKFQT
-480 GITYWSDW
+480 TYWADW
-488 MINKTGL
+488 MIHKKGMK
-495 RVYLR
+495 VYLR
-500 RDINNYKEAWAFKSD
+500 RDIKNYKEAWVFNAQ
-515 NDEFV
+515 NDEFLGKAEAV
-520 GTVEVADSVA
+520 KSVA
-530 ALYADKISKEEFKE
+530 ALYAPEVSKEEFE
-544 AMARKKRNLK
+544 AAVATKKRNIK
-554 TAVAYIKQDKT
+554 ITKAYIKQNKE
-565 ISLTEKCE
+565 ISAMEKYQ
-573 NYKAAYRSVEREFKK
+573 NYETAYQSVEREYKK
-588 NVKVT
+588 PVKVS
-593 KIANTNMDK
+593 KIANTSMDK
-602 AIQKKKEMD
+602 AIQKNKDMESYGK
-611 EFGHADLSEFLL
+611 ADLSIFLP
-623 AAELE
+623 EKE
-628 KKNREEEPVFYFW
+628 KKKFYLWETEKYLDEPEEELYLY
-641 ETDRRL
+641 ETDRII
-647 AEEEKKYKEEMEQA
+647 AEERKKRGY
-661 KNKKEK
+661 
-667 DTKIVIKDTE
+667 
-677 KNKNCYLFKTDK
+677 
-689 LLAEG
+689 G
-694 KVGIG
+694 

>member
-28 LKRKCRQGE
+28 LKRKCRKGE

-51 FILLKSMPDFAQDK
+51 FVLLKSMPEFAQDK
-65 YLGDTAVDLKYS
+65 YFGDTAVDLKYS

-103 ELKKFID
+103 KLKAFID

-124 PSLIKMRR
+124 PSLIRMRR

-213 QSIFLARNGQA
+213 QSIYLARNGQA
-224 AWNKKYNNYIDRD
+224 AWNRKYNNYIDRD

-291 NSDLIFQAF
+291 NSDLIFQSF
-300 YYAAEEFGLPKD
+300 YYAVEEFGLPKD

-327 GGRKGFKIDT
+327 GGRKDFKIET
-337 DKNKTSAM
+337 NKNKTSAM

-364 PVERDFLKIKEL
+364 PVERDFLKIKEF

-389 VERPEKLNKEI
+389 VERPEKLAKEI
-400 KNGKIMQFEEFKKLF
+400 KDGKIMKFEDFKEIF
-415 DDFIINILNK
+415 DKTIINILNK
-425 KPSQGKN
+425 KPSNGKN
-432 LLGKCPD
+432 LNGRCPD
-439 ELFYEEYKEKVVTSK
+439 DLFYEEYKEKIVTSK
-454 DALKLFCM
+454 DALKLFCS
-462 RTSKDYTVRRN
+462 RTSKDYTIGRN
-473 GIKDSTL
+473 GIKDGKFQT
-480 GITYWSDW
+480 TYWADW
-488 MINKTGL
+488 MIHKKGMK
-495 RVYLR
+495 VYLR
-500 RDINNYKEAWAFKSD
+500 RDIKNYKEAWVFNAQ
-515 NDEFV
+515 NDEFLGKAEAV
-520 GTVEVADSVA
+520 KSVA
-530 ALYADKISKEEFKE
+530 ALYAPEVSKEEFE
-544 AMARKKRNLK
+544 AAVATKKRNIK
-554 TAVAYIKQDKT
+554 ITKAYIKQNKE
-565 ISLTEKCE
+565 ISAMEKYQ
-573 NYKAAYRSVEREFKK
+573 NYETAYQSVEREYKK
-588 NVKVT
+588 PVKVS
-593 KIANTNMDK
+593 KIANTSMDK
-602 AIQKKKEMD
+602 AIQKNKDMES
-611 EFGHADLSEFLL
+611 FGKADLSIFLP
-623 AAELE
+623 EKE
-628 KKNREEEPVFYFW
+628 KKKFYLWETEKYLDEPEEELYLY
-641 ETDRRL
+641 ETDRII
-647 AEEEKKYKEEMEQA
+647 AEERKKRGY
-661 KNKKEK
+661 
-667 DTKIVIKDTE
+667 
-677 KNKNCYLFKTDK
+677 
-689 LLAEG
+689 G
-694 KVGIG
+694 

>member
-182 LGYAVRELGAD
+182 LGYAVREFGAD

-291 NSDLIFQAF
+291 NSDLIFQSF
-300 YYAAEEFGLPKD
+300 YYAVEEFGLPKD

-327 GGRKGFKIDT
+327 GGRKDFKIET
-337 DKNKTSAM
+337 NKNKTSAM

-376 LSKHCVGYRGGNV
+376 LSKHCIGYRGGNV
-389 VERPEKLNKEI
+389 VERPEKLAKEI
-400 KNGKIMQFEEFKKLF
+400 KDGKIMKFEDFKELF
-415 DDFIINILNK
+415 DKTIINILNK
-425 KPSQGKN
+425 KPSNGKN
-432 LLGKCPD
+432 LNGRCPD
-439 ELFYEEYKEKVVTSK
+439 DLFYEEYKEKIVTSK
-454 DALKLFCM
+454 DALKLFCS
-462 RTSKDYTVRRN
+462 RTSNTYTISKNGVKDGKLQT
-473 GIKDSTL
+473 
-480 GITYWSDW
+480 TYWADW
-488 MINKTGL
+488 MIHKKGMK
-495 RVYLR
+495 VYLR
-500 RDINNYKEAWAFKSD
+500 RDIKNYKEAWVFNAE
-515 NDEFV
+515 NDEFI
-520 GTVEVADSVA
+520 GKAEAFKSVA
-530 ALYADKISKEEFKE
+530 ALYAPEVSKEEFE
-544 AMARKKRNLK
+544 TAMATKKRNIKLAK
-554 TAVAYIKQDKT
+554 SYIKQNKE
-565 ISLTEKCE
+565 ISVEEKYK
-573 NYKAAYRSVEREFKK
+573 NYETAYQSVEREYKK
-588 NVKVT
+588 PVKVS
-593 KIANTNMDK
+593 KIANTSMDK
-602 AIQKKKEMD
+602 AIQKNKDMESYGK
-611 EFGHADLSEFLL
+611 ADLSIFLN
-623 AAELE
+623 
-628 KKNREEEPVFYFW
+628 KEEPPKKKKFYYW
-641 ETDRRL
+641 NTDKELDEPDEELYLRGTDRKIT
-647 AEEEKKYKEEMEQA
+647 EQQKK
-661 KNKKEK
+661 
-667 DTKIVIKDTE
+667 
-677 KNKNCYLFKTDK
+677 
-689 LLAEG
+689 
-694 KVGIG
+694 IGCG

>member
-224 AWNKKYNNYIDRD
+224 AWNRKYNNYIDRD

-276 KSGKWL
+276 KSCKWL

-291 NSDLIFQAF
+291 NSDLIFQSF
-300 YYAAEEFGLPKD
+300 YYAVEEFGLPKD

-327 GGRKGFKIDT
+327 GGRKDFKIET
-337 DKNKTSAM
+337 NKNKTSAM

-364 PVERDFLKIKEL
+364 PVERDFLKIKEF

-389 VERPEKLNKEI
+389 VERPEKLAKEI
-400 KNGKIMQFEEFKKLF
+400 KDGKIMKFEDFKELF
-415 DDFIINILNK
+415 DNTIANILNK
-425 KPSQGKN
+425 KPSNGKN
-432 LLGKCPD
+432 LKGKCPD
-439 ELFYEEYKEKVVTSK
+439 ELFYEEFKEKITTSK
-454 DALKLFCM
+454 DALKLFCS
-462 RTSKDYTVRRN
+462 RTSNNYTIHKN
-473 GIKDSTL
+473 GVKDSKLQT
-480 GITYWSDW
+480 TYWADW
-488 MINKTGL
+488 MINKKGL
-495 RVYLR
+495 KVYLR
-500 RDINNYKEAWAFKSD
+500 RDIENYKVAWVFNAE
-515 NDEFV
+515 NDEFI
-520 GTVEVADSVA
+520 GKAEAFKSVA
-530 ALYADKISKEEFKE
+530 ALYAPEVSKEEFE
-544 AMARKKRNLK
+544 AAMATKKRNIK
-554 TAVAYIKQDKT
+554 ITKSYIKQNKE
-565 ISLTEKCE
+565 ISPQEKYK
-573 NYKAAYRSVEREFKK
+573 NYEAAYQSVEREYKK
-588 NVKVT
+588 PVKVS

-602 AIQKKKEMD
+602 AIQKNKDMEN
-611 EFGHADLSEFLL
+611 FGKADLSIFLP
-623 AAELE
+623 
-628 KKNREEEPVFYFW
+628 EEERKFYYWETDKYLDEPEEELYLW
-641 ETDRRL
+641 ETDRKI
-647 AEEEKKYKEEMEQA
+647 AEELKK
-661 KNKKEK
+661 
-667 DTKIVIKDTE
+667 
-677 KNKNCYLFKTDK
+677 C
-689 LLAEG
+689 G
-694 KVGIG
+694 CG